1 MTLTHVDTA
10 RRTDPITLE
19 VLRNRLEAIAEEMQD
34 VLIRSSYS
42 SIVKESFDASSA
54 IMDAEGDTIAQ
65 ATAQPA
71 HLGMLVASVKRLL
84 LEFPA
89 ATMRDGDAYIMNDPF
104 DGGTHLPDITVI
116 VPVIVEGE
124 TVALACSMSHH
135 QDLGGKVPGSC
146 PTDSTEIY
154 QEGLIIPP
162 LKLYSAGQPNDTF
175 FRMLR
180 RNVRIPDVVVG
191 DLRGQI
197 ACGHVGAARVSALMR
212 EYGKAEVLQAKAELF
227 DRAETMIRAAILSLP
242 DGTYRFHD
250 FLDDDGVDLG
260 RRVRIEAA
268 VTIQGSEL
276 LVEFDGTS
284 PQVRGPMNCVPAS
297 TLAVVYYVVTAMA
310 DPSVPSNAGCYR
322 PITVRLPKASVL
334 NCDPPSAV
342 NARALSMK
350 RLSDVLFGALVQAVP
365 DRIPAAS
372 GQHCTIYFG
381 GRDPL
386 TAQPYVSAR
395 IVVGGMGARPTKDG
409 IDAIETDIT
418 NTKNNPAEAAE
429 ADFPIR
435 VLKYRLREDSGGPGR
450 FRGGLGVEQVI
461 QVMRGEATIS
471 HRGDRF
477 GTPPWGLLGGQP
489 GERWRSV
496 VIRAS
501 GDRVELSSK
510 VVLVLREGDQL
521 HVSSGGGGGYGD
533 PLERDPV
540 LVLDDVLG
548 QKVSRT
554 AARDDYGVFVD
565 EVTRTVDGEATASL
579 RAQLRQMRGPIGWT
593 FDRGPELGR
602 S

>member
-1 MTLTHVDTA
+1 MTLTHVETA
-10 RRTDPITLE
+10 MRTDPITLE

-84 LEFPA
+84 VEFPA

-227 DRAETMIRAAILSLP
+227 DRAETMIRAAIRSLP

-250 FLDDDGVDLG
+250 FLDDDGVDLE

-284 PQVRGPMNCVPAS
+284 PQVRGPMNCVPSS

-342 NARALSMK
+342 NARALTMK

-365 DRIPAAS
+365 DRIPAGVGPALHDLLRRTGS
-372 GQHCTIYFG
+372 ADCAALRVRPHRG
-381 GRDPL
+381 GRDGGPSDQGWNRRHRDRHHQHQE
-386 TAQPYVSAR
+386 QPGGGGRGRLPNPRAEVPAAR
-395 IVVGGMGARPTKDG
+395 GLGRAR
-409 IDAIETDIT
+409 E
-418 NTKNNPAEAAE
+418 
-429 ADFPIR
+429 
-435 VLKYRLREDSGGPGR
+435 VSGGPGCR
-450 FRGGLGVEQVI
+450 AGDPGHAGGGHHL
-461 QVMRGEATIS
+461 
-471 HRGDRF
+471 
-477 GTPPWGLLGGQP
+477 PPW
-489 GERWRSV
+489 
-496 VIRAS
+496 
-501 GDRVELSSK
+501 
-510 VVLVLREGDQL
+510 
-521 HVSSGGGGGYGD
+521 
-533 PLERDPV
+533 
-540 LVLDDVLG
+540 
-548 QKVSRT
+548 
-554 AARDDYGVFVD
+554 
-565 EVTRTVDGEATASL
+565 
-579 RAQLRQMRGPIGWT
+579 
-593 FDRGPELGR
+593 
-602 S
+602 